1 VFYWGFW
8 ILGVNGRSGIGF
20 VVEVGGTT
28 TYPKSVETLGVIS
41 GLCNF
46 FFQLVILATATN
58 SVQKNPRSGSG
69 FFLGF

>member
-46 FFQLVILATATN
+46 FFPVSYISYCNKQCTKE
-58 SVQKNPRSGSG
+58 S
-69 FFLGF
+69 